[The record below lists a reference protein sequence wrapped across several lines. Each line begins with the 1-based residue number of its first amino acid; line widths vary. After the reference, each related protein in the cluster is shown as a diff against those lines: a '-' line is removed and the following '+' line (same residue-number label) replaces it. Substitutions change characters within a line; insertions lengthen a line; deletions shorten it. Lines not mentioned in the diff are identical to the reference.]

1 MNRIVRWSLTLAC
14 LAGLFACAEDHAD
27 TAEGVEN
34 RSLKEWMKL
43 HRPELVENFQADG
56 AYYVDVLSLGDTGS
70 EPIRDTIYWVSFEFT
85 GRTIAG
91 EVCLTRDSLFAL
103 QQGTFTPYT
112 HYVPFFRYC
121 GEVNQSIVEGSY
133 LAMRNPLTLGEEY
146 ARERGYPTTV
156 EMRLGTEVMLYM
168 PSTVVGSLAGTGG
181 YEGQYA
187 LDANR
192 PLIARMKVTGMVKN
206 PLEAEGE
213 QVDAFARDNG
223 GLLPPVGT
231 DAADML
237 RRGRQGDGREGTSAW
252 QAAVDTIP
260 QLYVYRTYFPS
271 VRADSLFRYTDPY
284 FTDQAKTQEIDRRIN
299 EALLERFGAGT
310 LTGNLVELEG
320 RAKIW
325 YICRFLDGFI
335 ADTNIDEVKRIVY
348 DQVVKKG
355 TVFSYSPED
364 DRGDQI
370 QAWYYTI
377 PNLRFGQW
385 AALLTTSTNAYGTTG
400 VAGKTSTS
408 SSSSAANYSSML
420 NMYNYYNSYYGNS
433 YYGGYYGGYYGNY
446 MGGYYGNYYPT
457 TSDGTTST
465 TTTVTTEIQAFTPLL
480 YQVYIEPEAD

>member
-1 MNRIVRWSLTLAC
+1 MSLVC
-14 LAGLFACAEDHAD
+14 LAGLFACAEDHSD
-27 TAEGVEN
+27 SAEGVEY
-34 RSLKEWMKL
+34 RSLREWMKL
-43 HRPELVENFQADG
+43 HRPKLVENYQSDG
-56 AYYVDVLSLGDTGS
+56 AYYVDVLSLGDPDS
-70 EPIRDTIYWVSFEFT
+70 APIRDTIYWVSFEFT

-91 EVCLTRDSLFAL
+91 EVCLTRDSLYAL

-146 ARERGYPTTV
+146 AREHGYPTTV

-168 PSTVVGSLAGTGG
+168 PSTVVGSLVGTGG
-181 YEGQYA
+181 YEGQYS

-192 PLIARMKVTGMVKN
+192 PLMARMKVTGMVKN

-213 QVDAFARDNG
+213 KVDAFARDNG
-223 GLLPPVGT
+223 GLLPPVGVGAS
-231 DAADML
+231 DRMARHGA
-237 RRGRQGDGREGTSAW
+237 GRDGDGLGDAGYAW
-252 QAAVDTIP
+252 QSVADTIP

-271 VRADSLFRYTDPY
+271 TRTDSLFRYADPY
-284 FTDQAKTQEIDRRIN
+284 FTDEAKPQEIDRRIN

-310 LTGNLVELEG
+310 LMGNAVELEG

-325 YICRFLDGFI
+325 YICRFLDGFVV
-335 ADTNIDEVKRIVY
+335 DTNIDEVKKIVY
-348 DQVVKKG
+348 GEVVKKG
-355 TVFSYSPED
+355 SVYSYSPEN
-364 DRGDQI
+364 DRGDNI
-370 QAWYYTI
+370 QAWYYAI

-400 VAGKTSTS
+400 VAGKTNTS
-408 SSSSAANYSSML
+408 SSSSGANYSSML

-433 YYGGYYGGYYGNY
+433 YYGGYYNGYYGNY

-457 TSDGTTST
+457 TTDQTTTT

-480 YQVYIEPEAD
+480 FQIYIEPEAD